1 MSPEDPHQ
9 VFQANSASTVQQRS
23 KKRPACDDFLFP
35 SVQSDQKLSL
45 CAEYHVKAN
54 NVPLSPG
61 QSGSGIS
68 SHTLL
73 SDFANNYTLQQFPR
87 PRIYWA
93 KKSVSKFQK
102 DQLELLVAGL
112 EIRAIAMIWKTLYS
126 WALIAIDRCKFSY
139 LESTHTLYDL
149 LLIGIADSRSSRTI
163 KNHQGFSRS
172 TSSSRMR
179 VEIYLLGL
187 DS

>member
-87 PRIYWA
+87 PRIYRA

-102 DQLELLVAGL
+102 DQLELSVAGL
-112 EIRAIAMIWKTLYS
+112 EIRAIEMIWKTL
-126 WALIAIDRCKFSY
+126 
-139 LESTHTLYDL
+139 
-149 LLIGIADSRSSRTI
+149 
-163 KNHQGFSRS
+163 
-172 TSSSRMR
+172 
-179 VEIYLLGL
+179 
-187 DS
+187 